1 MNGRQ
6 TGRGESGGQA
16 GDCAVSQEES
26 RALNQDSGSGDRVAL
41 GQEGNGRDLR
51 VAELW
56 EARVREEPGDSR
68 ILVCGWQV
76 LPTETENVGG
86 EGDLEG

>member
-1 MNGRQ
+1 M
-6 TGRGESGGQA
+6 
-16 GDCAVSQEES
+16 
-26 RALNQDSGSGDRVAL
+26 AL

-56 EARVREEPGDSR
+56 EARVREKPGDSR

-76 LPTETENVGG
+76 LPTETENAGG

>member
-1 MNGRQ
+1 M
-6 TGRGESGGQA
+6 
-16 GDCAVSQEES
+16 SQEES
-26 RALNQDSGSGDRVAL
+26 RALNQDSGSGDRVVL